1 MPSYSNVQVAFDK
14 ENKLNV
20 PSYIDDCVVPPK
32 EVLGSE
38 YRWYVCTTLVTSYTY
53 STLAWVLGSHS
64 PQNPSCVKVDVVRVF
79 A

>member
-1 MPSYSNVQVAFDK
+1 
-14 ENKLNV
+14 
-20 PSYIDDCVVPPK
+20 
-32 EVLGSE
+32 LGSE